1 MKERELHSKRHNNS
15 FDATHFSLGDTKIL
29 PDYKTLKTFDEIDN
43 MSRNIIEEAYTP
55 PSDTVSNPFFF
66 RIHLSPADKIKVAL
80 MSVFLVPIRII
91 LVVFFLLIT
100 WLGCYIGQIGLS
112 WKDLHEKPILG
123 FRRDTLKP
131 PLAFVMRLMFQ
142 CGGLSWSF
150 KGELAKQKKA
160 PILVVGPH
168 SSLLDGVVV
177 LLLGGLSPVTKA
189 ASEYIPFFG
198 TILNFIQPVYVKRND
213 PNSRQNTVREIT
225 RRATSKDWSQ
235 IIIFPEGTCTNR
247 SCLITFK
254 LGAFVPGV
262 PVQPILIR
270 YPNELN
276 TLTWTWDGPSAF
288 KTLWITLCQLRT
300 NMEIEY
306 LPVYVPSE
314 EEKKDPQLYAENVR
328 MFMAKALQIPV
339 SSYSY
344 DDLKLLDDD
353 ASDPNSTIVRFRLQK
368 LLTRNQILFK
378 DLDDE
383 ILKVKAIIKSRDDP
397 HVSFSEFAHLVG
409 VQPNRTAKSYF
420 EVIDIDKT
428 GRVDLRCYLA
438 GLWLMHPTEV
448 HRAEK
453 AFETFCNGGDGIGL
467 EDFVQLAWMLL
478 EVPKSV
484 SLPLFEKLD
493 TESAEKVYLDDFRNF
508 VLETPQWAA
517 AFTPNEPSIDED
529 QDENDDH
536 TKRD

>member
-1 MKERELHSKRHNNS
+1 
-15 FDATHFSLGDTKIL
+15 
-29 PDYKTLKTFDEIDN
+29 

-123 FRRDTLKP
+123 FRRTVQVISRVFILMCVRCAGFHVIVRGQKVP
-131 PLAFVMRLMFQ
+131 PA
-142 CGGLSWSF
+142 
-150 KGELAKQKKA
+150 EA
-160 PILVVGPH
+160 PILVVAPH
-168 SSLLDGVVV
+168 SSFFDTVVAMHGYPLPAAVVRSKSKDIFLL
-177 LLLGGLSPVTKA
+177 S
-189 ASEYIPFFG
+189 